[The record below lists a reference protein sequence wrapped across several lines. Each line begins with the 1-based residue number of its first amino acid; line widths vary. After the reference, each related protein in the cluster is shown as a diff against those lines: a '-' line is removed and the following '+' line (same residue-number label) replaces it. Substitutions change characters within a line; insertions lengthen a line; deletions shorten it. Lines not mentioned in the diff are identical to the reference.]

1 MVHQLDNL
9 ASNLATICQLLKW
22 LLPRVKHTTHVTAF
36 NAACTRYF
44 NSGSRDLAL
53 FGILVR
59 DQEARET
66 DLQARGS
73 SLAAQLHAPTCC
85 RLIAL
90 YLPWP
95 IAQLPVA
102 IGQGGAA

>member
-1 MVHQLDNL
+1 MNIGNIEIDEQ
-9 ASNLATICQLLKW
+9 K
-22 LLPRVKHTTHVTAF
+22 VKDVAMEAAFQVAKREVEDTF
-36 NAACTRYF
+36 NAACTRFF
-44 NSGSRDLAL
+44 NSERRDLAL

-59 DQEARET
+59 DQEVRES
-66 DLQARGS
+66 DLQARGQ
-73 SLAAQLHAPTCC
+73 QLGDRLQAPTHC

-95 IAQLPVA
+95 IAQLPQA